1 MEAIEVLYVGSYGLV
16 GRRIT
21 EVTSTSYVIRLRKQ
35 KKNQLERNYFSLNI
49 LEFINQKQKVK
60 QQPDVYSSHLT
71 MHRDAPTRLCTS
83 LR

>member
-35 KKNQLERNYFSLNI
+35 KK
-49 LEFINQKQKVK
+49 
-60 QQPDVYSSHLT
+60 
-71 MHRDAPTRLCTS
+71 PTREKLFQLKHIRIHQSEAKSEATA
-83 LR
+83 